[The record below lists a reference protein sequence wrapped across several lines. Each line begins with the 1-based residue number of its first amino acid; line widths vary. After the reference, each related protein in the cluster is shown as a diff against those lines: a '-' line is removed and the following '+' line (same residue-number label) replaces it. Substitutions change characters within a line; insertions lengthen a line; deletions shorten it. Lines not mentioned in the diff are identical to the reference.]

1 MGKWWVRRRP
11 GTAAAIKHLVLLKAG
26 KLDGLWEGYRPQ
38 RLYFAAELRNQ
49 AGDETTEQGGR
60 GDADGAVG
68 EALKSC
74 KVIGNGACLLKLE

>member
-1 MGKWWVRRRP
+1 M
-11 GTAAAIKHLVLLKAG
+11 
-26 KLDGLWEGYRPQ
+26 D
-38 RLYFAAELRNQ
+38 FAAELREQ
-49 AGDETTEQGGR
+49 AGDETAEQRGR